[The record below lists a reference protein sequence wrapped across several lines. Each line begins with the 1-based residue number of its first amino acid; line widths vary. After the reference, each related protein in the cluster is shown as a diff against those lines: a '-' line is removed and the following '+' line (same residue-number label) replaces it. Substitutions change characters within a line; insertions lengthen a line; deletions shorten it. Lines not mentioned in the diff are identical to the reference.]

1 MAKQV
6 TIEDL
11 QKEAGVLKIDTT
23 GLETIE
29 AIAEA
34 INAKKAADA
43 ADKPKK
49 KKKLKIEILKP
60 VAGRYR
66 LSANIGDTISIDED
80 QAEEMINNGDAKKA

>member
-1 MAKQV
+1 MAKPV
-6 TIEDL
+6 TIADL
-11 QKEAGVLKIDTT
+11 QKEADVLKIDTT

-43 ADKPKK
+43 KPKK
-49 KKKLKIEILKP
+49 KKKLKVEILKP

-80 QAEEMINNGDAKKA
+80 QADEMINNGDAKKA